1 MRPLDPIHTAIVSVL
16 PLRPR
21 TSKPSLLPSVNA
33 NLIRDRDTFYK
44 SPIRGALRTKDFV
57 IDAVK
62 TKSLAQA
69 AEIQK
74 TEEALEIDRKS
85 LLNLLWLRAATA
97 TLAASGLPDSEIF
110 KRETIGDGGAE
121 DLRSLGKDVA
131 TFAAAG
137 AALGTQVPGIG
148 NVIGAIGGAIAG
160 LVSGLVN
167 ALNKEAE
174 VRTQCLL
181 AWMILGQLVEQI
193 GPPPT
198 QIALVVGQ
206 NTKTTD
212 TRPDSFAKIVQ
223 ILDIAAELQ
232 TRFPKAWKVCPA
244 MTKGTFETL
253 VIPALTTETERI
265 YGGCLMIAPT
275 WRPVFDSSLMVGP
288 NAPPLPEGVWG
299 SQKPLTIGGET
310 YTPAQQDRLAET
322 GLLTFTLQRIF
333 PELYPAAKKGYL
345 TRQEADKLG
354 KTVSRQKRIKTLW
367 KGREVVISDDP
378 YTLTLASVTL
388 ETEPLV
394 Q

>member
-16 PLRPR
+16 PLRSRPP
-21 TSKPSLLPSVNA
+21 KPSLLPSINVN
-33 NLIRDRDTFYK
+33 RR
-44 SPIRGALRTKDFV
+44 SPKVPIQEAFRTKGFV
-57 IDAVK
+57 IDAVA
-62 TKSLAQA
+62 TKSLVQGADIA
-69 AEIQK
+69 KVE
-74 TEEALEIDRKS
+74 TALEIDRKS
-85 LLNLLWLRAATA
+85 LLNLLWLRSATA

-137 AALGTQVPGIG
+137 AALGTKIPGIG

-174 VRTQCLL
+174 VRTQRLL

-206 NTKTTD
+206 NAKTVD
-212 TRPDSFAKIVQ
+212 TLPDPFAKIVQ
-223 ILDIAAELQ
+223 IMDIAAELQ
-232 TRFPKAWKVCPA
+232 TRFPKAWKVAPA

-299 SQKPLTIGGET
+299 PQKPLVIGGET

-367 KGREVVISDDP
+367 KGREVLVSDDP

>member
-21 TSKPSLLPSVNA
+21 TSKPSLLPSINI
-33 NLIRDRDTFYK
+33 NRR
-44 SPIRGALRTKDFV
+44 SPKVPIQEAFRKKGFV
-57 IDAVK
+57 IDAVA
-62 TKSLAQA
+62 TKSLVQG

-74 TEEALEIDRKS
+74 TEEALAIDRKS
-85 LLNLLWLRAATA
+85 LLNLLWARSATA

-137 AALGTQVPGIG
+137 AALGTQIPGIG

-160 LVSGLVN
+160 LVNGLVN

-174 VRTQCLL
+174 VRTQRLL

-206 NTKTTD
+206 NTKTVD
-212 TRPDSFAKIVQ
+212 TLPDPFAKIVQ
-223 ILDIAAELQ
+223 IMDIAAELQ
-232 TRFPKAWKVCPA
+232 TRFPKAWKACPA

-299 SQKPLTIGGET
+299 PQKPLAIGGET

-367 KGREVVISDDP
+367 KGREVLVSDDP